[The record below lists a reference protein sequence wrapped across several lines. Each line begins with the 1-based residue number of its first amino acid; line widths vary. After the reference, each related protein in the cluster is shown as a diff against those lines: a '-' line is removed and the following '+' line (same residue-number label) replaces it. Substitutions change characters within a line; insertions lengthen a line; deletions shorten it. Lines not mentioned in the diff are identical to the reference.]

1 MASLKLK
8 PTKQDIVEAKLAD
21 GSYDRLLADFQVKI
35 DEATAALRRMHEA
48 MRAENTL
55 RS

>member
-1 MASLKLK
+1 MAALRLK
-8 PTKQDIVEAKLAD
+8 PTAQDVVEARLAD

-35 DEATAALRRMHEA
+35 DEATDALRRMHEA

>member
-1 MASLKLK
+1 MAGLKLK
-8 PTKQDIVEAKLAD
+8 PTEQDLVEAKLAD
-21 GSYDRLLADFQVKI
+21 GAYDRLLADFQAKI
-35 DEATAALRRMHEA
+35 DEATLALRRMHEA